1 VLTLLMFRQVHF
13 QTRNGVLVLQSMNLR
28 KRRTRPIETLD
39 SNIVLETQGNTMDM
53 DKNNIGVANAE
64 TEREENQPTDT
75 LKTNLHQAHTESNSK
90 DGGSGKHT
98 VSC

>member
-1 VLTLLMFRQVHF
+1 M
-13 QTRNGVLVLQSMNLR
+13 
-28 KRRTRPIETLD
+28 
-39 SNIVLETQGNTMDM
+39 GNTMDM

-75 LKTNLHQAHTESNSK
+75 LKTNLHQAHTESNSE

-98 VSC
+98 VNY